1 MFRLGLE
8 SSKCPL
14 SFFSTEGCPRF
25 RSISKISHKPDRN
38 RSGSALFSIFHQNE
52 VLESSR
58 KF

>member
-25 RSISKISHKPDRN
+25 RSISKFDSISNTK
-38 RSGSALFSIFHQNE
+38 
-52 VLESSR
+52 
-58 KF
+58 